1 MAEQLQQLAFRS
13 EAPTSHMA
21 LEGLLHI
28 LRGAQ
33 KRNAE
38 VGLTGV
44 IAVSGARYFQVLE
57 GAEEAIDATLARI
70 ETDPRHQQVQVVAR
84 RPVTHRTFEIWSLA
98 SPLMLPSLKLQIDL
112 AVAACE
118 EDCDYAISLLRT
130 VVMNQ
135 HLCGRLLAA

>member
-1 MAEQLQQLAFRS
+1 MAEDLQQLAFRS
-13 EAPTSHMA
+13 EAPTA
-21 LEGLLHI
+21 LEALGGLLDI

-33 KRNAE
+33 GRNE
-38 VGLTGV
+38 KVGLTGA

-70 ETDPRHQQVQVVAR
+70 EGDPRHENVQVMSR
-84 RPVTHRTFEIWSLA
+84 RSVTHRAFEAWSLA

-118 EDCDYAISLLRT
+118 EDCDYAIALLRT

-135 HLCGRLLAA
+135 HLNGCLLAA